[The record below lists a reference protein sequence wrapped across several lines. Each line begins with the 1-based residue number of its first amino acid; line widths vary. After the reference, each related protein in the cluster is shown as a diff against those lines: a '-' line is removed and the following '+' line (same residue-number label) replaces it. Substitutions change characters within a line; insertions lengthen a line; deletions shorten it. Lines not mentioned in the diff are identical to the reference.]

1 MDERTTSARQELYF
15 LLAVTAIHILFR
27 VIYIWQY
34 QGSEY
39 WGHLTVDARFHYLW
53 AQAIASGD
61 FWGTEVFFR
70 APFYAYFLALLQI
83 IFSGSILGIVI
94 AQNVIGI
101 ISFLLIYKLCK
112 EIFGLRPAQIAAVL
126 YIFTFNFYFFESELL
141 LDFLL
146 VFFLPLFFLTVI
158 RAEKTDNFL
167 FWLLGGVILGLAAAT
182 RPTVLILAVI
192 VPLFFLRPSSKLFSL
207 INWIKRS
214 AIYLA
219 GLIAVLLPIAIRN
232 QVVGGQFT
240 ALPTQGGINFYIGN
254 NQQAN
259 GWSAAMP
266 DSLGGAFW
274 QYAECK
280 QIAEQARGRELNPSE
295 VSRFWYGKGLE
306 ELADQPGQALQ
317 LYLKK
322 ITLLFTNDDISNNR
336 NIPQYK
342 ESISISGIL
351 QISWWLLFP
360 FGLVGIITGLKNNYK
375 AKLTALFI
383 LFYSLAVLIFFV
395 TSRFRLPLL
404 PFWIIFASYGIYYML
419 WLISEK
425 KIRSIILYSLLIVA
439 AAAFSLISFYKT
451 DFSNPLQEKY
461 IRGNR
466 QLEEGNL
473 ERAREIYRD
482 LLKTNPQ
489 YLQANM
495 NLAASFVKSG
505 QLDSAEYYYEREL
518 EVNPNSARSLSSL
531 AEISRLRG
539 NYLQS
544 YNHAERAL
552 DLKPFF
558 TEVMINYVKSA
569 RAASRQDTA
578 HERINAIENEYK
590 ENPYYYFYR
599 GVLKIDLAST
609 NLEFLSGSEDDFIMA
624 LDLFEKVSQPS
635 YDRDPAL
642 HTLLFSFEKKEEMMA
657 LAWANIGVINL
668 NKSENSRALEAF
680 EIALSLDSTLD
691 QARRGLLEALMR
703 TGDFERALKLSDEL
717 MPQSEGIEM
726 RTFMLYKAQA
736 LYNLG
741 RNAEAVE
748 TLEELLVLYPEFETA
763 RRILE
768 AIKTGG

>member
-1 MDERTTSARQELYF
+1 
-15 LLAVTAIHILFR
+15 
-27 VIYIWQY
+27 
-34 QGSEY
+34 
-39 WGHLTVDARFHYLW
+39 
-53 AQAIASGD
+53 
-61 FWGTEVFFR
+61 
-70 APFYAYFLALLQI
+70 
-83 IFSGSILGIVI
+83 
-94 AQNVIGI
+94 
-101 ISFLLIYKLCK
+101 
-112 EIFGLRPAQIAAVL
+112 
-126 YIFTFNFYFFESELL
+126 
-141 LDFLL
+141 
-146 VFFLPLFFLTVI
+146 
-158 RAEKTDNFL
+158 
-167 FWLLGGVILGLAAAT
+167 
-182 RPTVLILAVI
+182 
-192 VPLFFLRPSSKLFSL
+192 VPLFFLRPSSKLFNL
-207 INWIKRS
+207 VNWIKRS
-214 AIYLA
+214 AIFLA
-219 GLIAVLLPIAIRN
+219 GLMAVLLPIAIRN

-280 QIAEQARGRELNPSE
+280 QIAEQASGHELNPSE

-306 ELADQPGQALQ
+306 ELADKPGQALK

-322 ITLLFTNDDISNNR
+322 ITLLFTNNDISNNR
-336 NIPQYK
+336 NILQFK
-342 ESISISGIL
+342 DSISISGIL

-360 FGLVGIITGLKNNYK
+360 FGLVGIITGLRGNYK
-375 AKLTALFI
+375 AKLMATFI
-383 LFYSLAVLIFFV
+383 LFYSIAILLFFV

-404 PFWIIFASYGIYYML
+404 PFWIILASYGIYYIL

-425 KIRSIILYSLLIVA
+425 KINRIILYSILIVA
-439 AAAFSLISFYKT
+439 SAAFSLISFYKT

-461 IRGNR
+461 IRANR

-482 LLKTNPQ
+482 LLRTNPQ
-489 YLQANM
+489 YPQANM

-505 QLDSAEYYYEREL
+505 QLDSAEYYYDREL
-518 EVNPNSARSLSSL
+518 KANPNSARSLSSL
-531 AEISRLRG
+531 AEISRLKG
-539 NYLQS
+539 SYLQA
-544 YNHAERAL
+544 YNYAERAL

-558 TEVMINYVKSA
+558 TEVMINYVKAA

-578 HERINAIENEYK
+578 LERINAIENEFK

-599 GVLKIDLAST
+599 GILKIDLAST
-609 NLEFLSGSEDDFIMA
+609 NLEFLSGAEEDFKRSLA
-624 LDLFEKVSQPS
+624 LFEKVSQPS

-642 HTLLFSFEKKEEMMA
+642 HTLLFSAEKKEEMMA
-657 LAWANIGVINL
+657 LAWANVGVINL
-668 NKSENSRALEAF
+668 NKSENPLALEAF
-680 EIALSLDSTLD
+680 ETALSLDSTLD

-703 TGDFERALKLSDEL
+703 TGGFERALELSNLLIPESAGPEL
-717 MPQSEGIEM
+717 

-741 RNAEAVE
+741 KNAEAVE
-748 TLEELLVLYPEFETA
+748 TLEEILTLYPEFETA